1 MFTIDLLKGAGL
13 PPKGD
18 ARRAVFAGIAAA
30 VPVLAAIALFG
41 FYLNNKIFISIQQRE
56 IELYGAK
63 TDKLA
68 AAVARQRALEG
79 RKSACTRSLAE
90 VSAAL
95 RRYTQWSGIL
105 ATIVSSMPESVVLTG
120 LEVRNRPVQKKVPKK
135 EDPKS
140 TTTVTIQVPRLKMRL
155 AALPQGEADK
165 AIKEFRNALLGS
177 RVVGPKLENIAVS
190 QAVDQLEGLDV
201 VMYEMDCLFK
211 AEL

>member
-105 ATIVSSMPESVVLTG
+105 ATIVSSMPE
-120 LEVRNRPVQKKVPKK
+120 VRR
-135 EDPKS
+135 
-140 TTTVTIQVPRLKMRL
+140 R
-155 AALPQGEADK
+155 
-165 AIKEFRNALLGS
+165 
-177 RVVGPKLENIAVS
+177 
-190 QAVDQLEGLDV
+190 
-201 VMYEMDCLFK
+201 
-211 AEL
+211 